1 MIINQ
6 KNADMMRNAIA
17 FSQENLNNFNVNP
30 ALAVIVKEG
39 EIISST
45 ANTINHIENNT
56 RLIEIFEPHQIQDND
71 YLGL

>member
-45 ANTINHIENNT
+45 VNTINHVENNT
-56 RLIEIFEPHQIQDND
+56 SLIEIFEPNKVQDNE
-71 YLGL
+71 